1 MFNFNL
7 SVKIYRSIVIIKPEK
22 YEVSIEN
29 LTDTKEI
36 NMVEAFKLKEAY
48 RYHGDW
54 EVKDIL
60 QYNYQYS
67 DTYLKTLLQGLL
79 KHYTLSE
86 ADIYRMLFGTE
97 LEAFNNLN
105 RPLSKLKRDI
115 LIEIGILQRR
125 KVLISSISTYYR

>member
-1 MFNFNL
+1 M
-7 SVKIYRSIVIIKPEK
+7 
-22 YEVSIEN
+22 
-29 LTDTKEI
+29 
-36 NMVEAFKLKEAY
+36 FKLKEAY
-48 RYHGDW
+48 RYHGDL

-67 DTYLKTLLQGLL
+67 DAYLKTLLQELL
-79 KHYTLSE
+79 EHYKLSK

-115 LIEIGILQRR
+115 LTEIGIL
-125 KVLISSISTYYR
+125 KDGKF